1 MNPNNTAKLS
11 NHPLTSVIGR
21 RIILI
26 LVIISSCITLLSTLM
41 QLYFDYSYEV
51 DAVHTRHE
59 ELKQVHVESL
69 AINLWEF
76 NEAQLQLRIE
86 GLVRLPNLE
95 YIQVRSNTGNQQWS
109 SGEAVKGDKFSSHYP
124 LIYKGPGTEAPFSL
138 GELYVESSA
147 ERIYQQ
153 LIKKFASLLLI
164 NGIKTFIVSGL
175 ILWVFHLSVN
185 RRIMT
190 ILRYLERYRPSQSHI
205 PLKLD
210 KPKYITSSHQDE
222 LDVLSV
228 AINQLSAM
236 LNNLYAEIEQE
247 KSRFSDFANVASDW
261 LWETD
266 TNGELIFVSEQMQQ
280 QLGSNKNF
288 SQLPLTDLFP
298 SQRAQLEQLLVQKQ
312 DFRNIEIPIVLD
324 EITHYFLFNGLRQTN
339 EFNTFTGFRGTAV
352 DITVRKVA
360 ENALQELNDSL
371 EQRVIERTQQL
382 KDSLEQLQ
390 VTQQQLIEREKM
402 ASLSGLVAGIAHEI
416 NTPLGVAITAGSLL
430 EPESSNT
437 EQKEVYD
444 LMQSSLQRVVKLVHT
459 FKQTAVQSSNARV
472 ENINIKSFISDLAVG
487 IQHNLLQKHVTLE
500 IEGDEQLEWQTVP
513 SSWAQI
519 ISQFINNSLEHGF
532 SAPDQGS
539 SQENMIHLNLQQE
552 GDELVFTYSDNGKG
566 MALETL
572 EKLFEPFYTTK
583 RGSGCTG
590 LGMHIVFN
598 QVTQVLQGHIEAT
611 SSEQSGICIVI
622 RAPRLEL
629 NTDQNS
635 H

>member
-1 MNPNNTAKLS
+1 MNPHNTAKLS

-26 LVIISSCITLLSTLM
+26 LVIISSCITLLSTLL

-109 SGEAVKGDKFSSHYP
+109 SGEAVIGDKFSSHFP
-124 LIYKGPGTEAPFSL
+124 LIYKGPGTDAPFAL

-185 RRIMT
+185 RRVMT
-190 ILRYLERYRPSQSHI
+190 ILRYLERYRPSQSHV

-210 KPKYITSSHQDE
+210 KPKYITSSSQDE
-222 LDVLSV
+222 LDVLST

-236 LNNLYAEIEQE
+236 LNNLYTEIEQE

-266 TNGELIFVSEQMQQ
+266 TNGELVFISDQMQQ
-280 QLGSNKNF
+280 QLDPTRNLI
-288 SQLPLTDLFP
+288 QVPLTDLFP
-298 SQRAQLEQLLVQKQ
+298 SQKAQLQHLLTQKQ
-312 DFRNIEIPIVLD
+312 DFRNVELAILLD
-324 EITHYFLFNGLRQTN
+324 GATHYFLFNGLKQTN
-339 EFNTFTGFRGTAV
+339 EFNVFTGFRGTAV
-352 DITVRKVA
+352 DISVRKMA
-360 ENALQELNDSL
+360 ENALQELNESL
-371 EQRVIERTQQL
+371 EQRVTERTQQL

-390 VTQQQLIEREKM
+390 LTQQQLIEREKM

-430 EPESSNT
+430 EPDASNA
-437 EQKEVYD
+437 EQKEVYE
-444 LMQSSLQRVVKLVHT
+444 LMQSSLQRVVKLVQT
-459 FKQTAVQSSNARV
+459 FKQTAVQTSHARV
-472 ENINIKSFISDLAVG
+472 ENINIKSFISDLAMG
-487 IQHNLLQKHVTLE
+487 IQHHLMQKQVKLE
-500 IEGDEQLEWQTVP
+500 IEGDDQLEWQTVP
-513 SSWAQI
+513 NSWAQI

-532 SAPDQGS
+532 NATNPSPEH
-539 SQENMIHLNLQQE
+539 ENSIHLKLYQE
-552 GDELVFTYSDNGKG
+552 EDELVFVYQDNGKG
-566 MALETL
+566 MDVETL

-583 RGSGCTG
+583 RSSGCTG

-598 QVTQVLQGHIEAT
+598 QVTQVLQGQIEAS
-611 SSEQSGICIVI
+611 SSEQQGICITI
-622 RAPRLEL
+622 RAPRLALAYE
-629 NTDQNS
+629 
-635 H
+635 